1 MSDLYEECDALVI
14 KCGDLLLDPINNS
27 VGVLYKRVHYK
38 SEKLHNED
46 MYLWSIYWT
55 KINESVMLVDTYSQI
70 EEFGLKMSII
80 VGLYDLVSRE

>member
-27 VGVLYKRVHYK
+27 
-38 SEKLHNED
+38 ED